1 MGIACVNGLDG
12 AAGSDAAAAKERTEV
27 EPEAIIGLLVI
38 VLLGGGSLTLS
49 CFYQQQNTKQSEQK
63 RRNQMTWEHSEEV
76 LLAGIGDRCNGFQWL
91 HTKSQRYYEIWNVCL
106 TIPSIVLSAVT
117 GSMTIGLSS
126 LFPAGNQTAATTV
139 LGAVTIGSGI
149 LTTINQYMK
158 TASLAEA
165 HRAAALAYGKLYR
178 LILTELS
185 LRRDQRTDVK
195 PFLKMV
201 RAEQDRLQD
210 MSPTISACI
219 IARFNAAFKGNTL
232 LEKPEITG
240 DLDHIVISME
250 TPLIPSSLSPSPDS
264 LTLSI

>member
-1 MGIACVNGLDG
+1 MSWTHA
-12 AAGSDAAAAKERTEV
+12 
-27 EPEAIIGLLVI
+27 
-38 VLLGGGSLTLS
+38 
-49 CFYQQQNTKQSEQK
+49 
-63 RRNQMTWEHSEEV
+63 EEV

-117 GSMTIGLSS
+117 GSVTIGLSS
-126 LFPAGNQTAATTV
+126 LFSVSDQITVTTV
-139 LGAVTIGSGI
+139 LGTVTIGSGI

-158 TASLAEA
+158 TSSLAEA

-185 LRRDQRTDVK
+185 LRREQRSDVK

-219 IARFNAAFKGNTL
+219 ISQFNASFKGNTT

-240 DLDHIVISME
+240 DLDHIIISME
-250 TPLIPSSLSPSPDS
+250 SPLLNDSSPPSTQRLVTPDS

>member
-1 MGIACVNGLDG
+1 MSWAH
-12 AAGSDAAAAKERTEV
+12 A
-27 EPEAIIGLLVI
+27 
-38 VLLGGGSLTLS
+38 
-49 CFYQQQNTKQSEQK
+49 
-63 RRNQMTWEHSEEV
+63 EEV
-76 LLAGIGDRCNGFQWL
+76 LLAGIGDRCNGYQWL

-106 TIPSIVLSAVT
+106 TIPSIVLSAIT
-117 GSMTIGLSS
+117 GSVTIGLSS
-126 LFPAGNQTAATTV
+126 LFPEGDQIVATTI
-139 LGAVTIGSGI
+139 LGTVTISSGI

-158 TASLAEA
+158 TSSLAEA

-185 LRRDQRTDVK
+185 LRREQRSEVK

-219 IARFNAAFKGNTL
+219 IAQFNTMFKGNKL

-250 TPLIPSSLSPSPDS
+250 SPLLNESPSPQRLTTPDS